1 MNIMRTVGAEHF
13 EEEIYPSVRVEP
25 QFAMKTPDEIGN
37 PNHMMSRHRGLR
49 RVSRAAHV
57 DGLLAH
63 DNRTHYNS
71 SGLPLSSDDAAS
83 AEKTYS
89 GSQLLVSILCMLII
103 APCVLATIM
112 QCIYSC
118 KKWRRDRAEREVL
131 AVSTNPASRML
142 VLSEIFKNDSRV
154 RCAAILC
161 CIFSP
166 L

>member
-13 EEEIYPSVRVEP
+13 EEELYPSVRVEP
-25 QFAMKTPDEIGN
+25 QSSMKTPYEISN
-37 PNHMMSRHRGLR
+37 PNMMSRHRGLR

-57 DGLLAH
+57 DGLRAH
-63 DNRTHYNS
+63 DNHTDYNS
-71 SGLPLSSDDAAS
+71 SGLPLSGDDAAS

-89 GSQLLVSILCMLII
+89 GSQLLVSILCMLIL

-154 RCAAILC
+154 R
-161 CIFSP
+161 
-166 L
+166 